1 MSLSERAMLITLSVS
16 CWTGSR
22 KDDSVVEEINAK
34 HNARD
39 SGRFSKYLID
49 KEELKPCS
57 AHAAALRQQHYKLT
71 LPWLDNGAR
80 LLPSRLFSEYDREIR
95 KMSAQYDALV
105 DTFLQRYDTLLKPD
119 ARLRLGSLYNAED
132 YPEAFDLRS
141 KFGVT
146 TDIAPVPSGSDFRV
160 DVGDAERSRIQN
172 EIFSRVAERER
183 TAMGDA
189 WKRVRDVVG
198 NIRARLSADKPIL
211 RESLMENASEL
222 TRLLPGLNVSNDA
235 AMSRVCQ
242 LITDE
247 LLTDITRLRSSKR
260 ERARVAEIA
269 NRILQ
274 QVPV

>member
-39 SGRFSKYLID
+39 SGRFSKYLVD

-57 AHAAALRQQHYKLT
+57 AHVAALRAQHYKLT

-95 KMSAQYDALV
+95 AMSTQYDVLV

-119 ARLRLGSLYNAED
+119 ARVRLGSLYNAED
-132 YPEAFDLRS
+132 YPDVASLRS

-160 DVGDAERSRIQN
+160 DVGDTERARIQG
-172 EIFSRVAERER
+172 EITSRVERRER
-183 TAMGDA
+183 QAMDDA
-189 WKRVRDVVG
+189 WRRVKDVVG
-198 NIRARLSADKPIL
+198 NISARLSADKTIL
-211 RESLMENASEL
+211 RESLMENAVEL
-222 TRLLPGLNVSNDA
+222 TRLLPGLNVSNNT
-235 AMSRVCQ
+235 AMSDVCQ

-247 LLTDITRLRSSKR
+247 LLTDITKLRNSKR
-260 ERARVAEIA
+260 ERARVADIA

-274 QVPV
+274 RVPS